1 MGHIYTKLF
10 EAPQSSGR
18 VITVGNF
25 DGLHRGH
32 CALLAELVSQADARG
47 LEPLLVTFT
56 PHPREVINP
65 AKAPKL
71 IFLPG
76 EEQEALRNV
85 YQGDVLIMPFTAD
98 IRNLTAREFIAELL
112 IDKLAM
118 KALVSGQNNTIGKD
132 RCGDRERLEQLSREL
147 HYDFVIVPPV
157 VINGRRISSS
167 AIREAIANGD
177 MQAANRSL
185 SQPYSISGEVIRGM
199 GLGRK
204 LGYPTANLKYEVR
217 KALPKAGV
225 YATHVIVNGE
235 TYDGM
240 MFIGKNYLN
249 PDDAFSVEANILDF
263 DEDIYGEIV
272 TFQPVAFVRDNRR
285 MSSQDELIEQIRKDK
300 TMIESILE
308 KKETEHVCEK

>member
-1 MGHIYTKLF
+1 MGHIYTKLSA
-10 EAPQSSGR
+10 APHSPGR

-32 CALLAELVSQADARG
+32 CALLAELVSQANARG

-85 YQGDVLIMPFTAD
+85 YQGDVLIMPFTED
-98 IRNLTAREFIAELL
+98 VRNLTAREFIADLL
-112 IDKLAM
+112 IGKLGM

-132 RCGDRERLEQLSREL
+132 RCGDRQRLEQLSQDL
-147 HYDFVIVPPV
+147 GYDFVIVPPV
-157 VINGRRISSS
+157 VINGERLSSS
-167 AIREAIANGD
+167 SIRKAIAEGD
-177 MQAANRSL
+177 MEKANSAL

-204 LGYPTANLKYEVR
+204 LGYPTANLNYEER
-217 KALPKAGV
+217 KALPKPGV
-225 YATHVIVNGE
+225 YATHVIVGGQR
-235 TYDGM
+235 YDGM

-249 PDDAFSVEANILDF
+249 PEDAFSVEANILDF

-285 MSSQDELIEQIRKDK
+285 MSGKEELIEQIGKDK

-308 KKETEHVCEK
+308 EKETERVCEK